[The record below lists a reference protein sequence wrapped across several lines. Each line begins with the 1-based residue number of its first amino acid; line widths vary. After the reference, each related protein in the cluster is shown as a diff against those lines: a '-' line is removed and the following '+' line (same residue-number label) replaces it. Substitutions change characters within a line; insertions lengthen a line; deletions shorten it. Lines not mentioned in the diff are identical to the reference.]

1 MELVRPAAARVV
13 PVVPAV
19 LVLPAAARVVPV
31 ELAAL
36 VLPVAELV
44 VVPVRP
50 EAVRVVLALVVP
62 AAQVPEPVEQV
73 EQVPEPVERAPVLPS
88 RQALR
93 WSMPREQVLRWQA
106 VFRVPAVRRA
116 QRSSMPLV
124 RRPVAALSP
133 VELRLL
139 TPRPLLVAVELPV
152 QAAEPP
158 VLPVVLP
165 AVPHFIRLPVWRL
178 RQAPPRASWSTRP
191 RWHRRQRSRCRSLLR
206 QWSTVGRLPLP
217 PPPHRWSAAA
227 KVRPPRQRLVVLTPA
242 LVVER
247 LVVVPVVAVP
257 VVVRLVA
264 AALPAVAPVAVQ
276 LVAER
281 PVVVLVE
288 RALVV
293 ERPAEEPVVPV
304 AARPAVVLVV
314 AVQLVAAPPVAV
326 GWAAQVPS
334 LLAELSRAAGWPV
347 RRLN

>member
-1 MELVRPAAARVV
+1 MELVRPE
-13 PVVPAV
+13 VVPAV

-50 EAVRVVLALVVP
+50 VAVRVVLVRVVP

-73 EQVPEPVERAPVLPS
+73 PEPGEPVERAPVLPS

-106 VFRVPAVRRA
+106 VFRGPAERRA

-124 RRPVAALSP
+124 RRPVAAELP

-206 QWSTVGRLPLP
+206 QWSTVGRLPLL

-227 KVRPPRQRLVVLTPA
+227 KVRPPRQRSVVLTPA
-242 LVVER
+242 LVAVR
-247 LVVVPVVAVP
+247 LVVVRP
-257 VVVRLVA
+257 VA

-293 ERPAEEPVVPV
+293 GRPAEEPVVPV

-326 GWAAQVPS
+326 VWAAQVPS

>member
-1 MELVRPAAARVV
+1 MELVRPE
-13 PVVPAV
+13 VVPAV

-50 EAVRVVLALVVP
+50 VAARVVLVRVVP

-73 EQVPEPVERAPVLPS
+73 PEPGEPVERAPVLPS

-106 VFRVPAVRRA
+106 VFRGPAERRA

-124 RRPVAALSP
+124 RRPVAAELP

-206 QWSTVGRLPLP
+206 QWSTVGRLPLL

-227 KVRPPRQRLVVLTPA
+227 KVRPPRQRSVVLTPA
-242 LVVER
+242 LVAVR
-247 LVVVPVVAVP
+247 LVAVP
-257 VVVRLVA
+257 VVVR
-264 AALPAVAPVAVQ
+264 
-276 LVAER
+276 
-281 PVVVLVE
+281 
-288 RALVV
+288 
-293 ERPAEEPVVPV
+293 
-304 AARPAVVLVV
+304 
-314 AVQLVAAPPVAV
+314 
-326 GWAAQVPS
+326 
-334 LLAELSRAAGWPV
+334 
-347 RRLN
+347 

>member
-1 MELVRPAAARVV
+1 MELVRPE
-13 PVVPAV
+13 VVPAV

-50 EAVRVVLALVVP
+50 VAARVVLVRVVPAVQVP
-62 AAQVPEPVEQV
+62 EQVEQVPEPVEPV
-73 EQVPEPVERAPVLPS
+73 EPVERAPVLPS
-88 RQALR
+88 RQGLR

-106 VFRVPAVRRA
+106 VFRGPAERRA

-124 RRPVAALSP
+124 RRPVAAELP

-158 VLPVVLP
+158 VLP

-206 QWSTVGRLPLP
+206 QWSTVGRLPLL

-227 KVRPPRQRLVVLTPA
+227 KVRPPRQRSVVLTPA
-242 LVVER
+242 LVAVR
-247 LVVVPVVAVP
+247 LVAVP
-257 VVVRLVA
+257 VVVRPVA
-264 AALPAVAPVAVQ
+264 AALPAALPAVAPVAVQ

-293 ERPAEEPVVPV
+293 GRPAEEPVVPV

-326 GWAAQVPS
+326 VWAAQVPS
-334 LLAELSRAAGWPV
+334 LLAELSRAAGWPA

>member
-1 MELVRPAAARVV
+1 MELVRPEVA
-13 PVVPAV
+13 PAV

-50 EAVRVVLALVVP
+50 VAARVVLVRVVP

-106 VFRVPAVRRA
+106 VFRGPAERRA

-158 VLPVVLP
+158 VLPAVL
-165 AVPHFIRLPVWRL
+165 HFIRLPVWRL

-206 QWSTVGRLPLP
+206 QWSTVGRLPLL

-227 KVRPPRQRLVVLTPA
+227 KVRPPRQRSVVLTPA
-242 LVVER
+242 LVAVR
-247 LVVVPVVAVP
+247 LVAVP
-257 VVVRLVA
+257 VVVRPVA

-314 AVQLVAAPPVAV
+314 AVPVAV
-326 GWAAQVPS
+326 VWAAQVPS

>member
-1 MELVRPAAARVV
+1 MELVRPE
-13 PVVPAV
+13 VVPAV

-50 EAVRVVLALVVP
+50 VAARVVLVRVVP

-73 EQVPEPVERAPVLPS
+73 PEPGEPVERAPVLPS

-106 VFRVPAVRRA
+106 VFRGPAERRA

-124 RRPVAALSP
+124 RRPVAAELP

-206 QWSTVGRLPLP
+206 QWSTVGRLPLL

-227 KVRPPRQRLVVLTPA
+227 KVRPPRQRSVVLTPA
-242 LVVER
+242 LVAVR
-247 LVVVPVVAVP
+247 LVAVP
-257 VVVRLVA
+257 VVVRPVA

-293 ERPAEEPVVPV
+293 GRPAEEPVVPV

-326 GWAAQVPS
+326 VWAAQVPS

>member
-1 MELVRPAAARVV
+1 MELVRPEVA
-13 PVVPAV
+13 PAV

-50 EAVRVVLALVVP
+50 VAARVVLVRVVP

-106 VFRVPAVRRA
+106 VFRGPAERRA

-124 RRPVAALSP
+124 RRPVAAELP

-158 VLPVVLP
+158 VLPAVL
-165 AVPHFIRLPVWRL
+165 HFIRLPVWRL

-206 QWSTVGRLPLP
+206 QWSTVGRLPLL

-227 KVRPPRQRLVVLTPA
+227 KVRPPRQRSVVLTPA
-242 LVVER
+242 LVAVR
-247 LVVVPVVAVP
+247 LVAVP
-257 VVVRLVA
+257 VVVRPVA

-314 AVQLVAAPPVAV
+314 AVPVAV
-326 GWAAQVPS
+326 VWAAQVPS

>member
-1 MELVRPAAARVV
+1 MELVLPAAARVV

-106 VFRVPAVRRA
+106 VFRGPAVRRA

-217 PPPHRWSAAA
+217 PPHRWSAAA

-264 AALPAVAPVAVQ
+264 AALPAVAPVVVQ

-304 AARPAVVLVV
+304 VVRPAVVLVV
-314 AVQLVAAPPVAV
+314 AVQLVAPPPVAV
-326 GWAAQVPS
+326 VWAAQVPS

>member
-1 MELVRPAAARVV
+1 MELVRPE
-13 PVVPAV
+13 VVPAV

-50 EAVRVVLALVVP
+50 VAARVVLVRVVP
-62 AAQVPEPVEQV
+62 AAQVPEPVEPAEREPV
-73 EQVPEPVERAPVLPS
+73 EPVERAPVLPS

-106 VFRVPAVRRA
+106 VFRGPAERRA

-124 RRPVAALSP
+124 RRPVAAELP

-206 QWSTVGRLPLP
+206 QWSTVGRLPLL

-227 KVRPPRQRLVVLTPA
+227 KVRPPRQRSVVLTPA

-326 GWAAQVPS
+326 VWAAQVPS